1 MLAGSK
7 SQLLSPALKS
17 SQKYKPVALAQV
29 SGASLELDE
38 LLSSE
43 EATLDEASLE
53 EDSLE
58 EASLDDEETSL
69 DDEDSDDATSLDDE
83 EATDET
89 SLLLELEPIITP
101 PSEDEDE
108 LSSLEEDCSLLL
120 EDCTSLL
127 ELELCSLLTTELLD
141 DSEAEDTLDT
151 TELDALDATLE
162 TLELLELLE
171 PPLELPP
178 QAVNAPAIHSD
189 KNKCAVFI

>member
-69 DDEDSDDATSLDDE
+69 EDEDSDDATSLDDE
-83 EATDET
+83 EATDED
-89 SLLLELEPIITP
+89 SLLLELDPIITP
-101 PSEDEDE
+101 PSEDDEE
-108 LSSLEEDCSLLL
+108 LSTLEEDC
-120 EDCTSLL
+120 SLL

>member
-1 MLAGSK
+1 MALMLAGSK

-17 SQKYKPVALAQV
+17 SQKYRPVALAQV

-53 EDSLE
+53 
-58 EASLDDEETSL
+58 
-69 DDEDSDDATSLDDE
+69 DEDSDDATSLDDE

-108 LSSLEEDCSLLL
+108 LSSLEED
-120 EDCTSLL
+120 
-127 ELELCSLLTTELLD
+127 
-141 DSEAEDTLDT
+141 
-151 TELDALDATLE
+151 
-162 TLELLELLE
+162 
-171 PPLELPP
+171 
-178 QAVNAPAIHSD
+178 
-189 KNKCAVFI
+189 